1 MLNIIYFPL
10 IILFSI
16 FFFGFSELLVIN
28 EEILLLLCFVAFFF
42 NMYIFFGLSF
52 FESFKGISD
61 SIRLNFFNNFQ
72 NTKDAALSASKNFYF
87 AEKKSLLFRA
97 IFKYNIIICCKSLKQ
112 DIIEEFLFLFH
123 SFMDEYYKI
132 ALKTVKFENTIILD
146 SILYLTK

>member
-87 AEKKSLLFRA
+87 VEKKSLLFRA

-112 DIIEEFLFLFH
+112 DIIEEFLFFFH

-146 SILYLTK
+146 NILYLTK